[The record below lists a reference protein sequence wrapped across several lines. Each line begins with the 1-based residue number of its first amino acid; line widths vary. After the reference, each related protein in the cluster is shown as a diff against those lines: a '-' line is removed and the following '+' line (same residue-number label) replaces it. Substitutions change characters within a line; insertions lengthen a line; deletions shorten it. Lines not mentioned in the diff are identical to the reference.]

1 MERIFVSSLARAE
14 MATIRA
20 AARAA
25 VESLD
30 MRPVMFETQP
40 ARAEGSR
47 RALLDQV
54 GTCDALLL
62 LVGAEYGEPGERGMS
77 PTEEEFREARER
89 NVDIL
94 ALVQNGVDREP
105 TQQEFLSR

>member
-1 MERIFVSSLARAE
+1 MSRLLIGKPYAAVALHREIRPGAPVSAVVSAVVERIFLSSLARGE

-40 ARAEGSR
+40 ASAEGSR

-54 GTCDALLL
+54 GTCDSLLL
-62 LVGAEYGEPGERGMS
+62 LVGAEYGEPG
-77 PTEEEFREARER
+77 AR
-89 NVDIL
+89 
-94 ALVQNGVDREP
+94 
-105 TQQEFLSR
+105 